1 MPGKIKPPL
10 EFANLFVNIFD
21 LGLVF
26 IANRDSGKMAQLLE
40 NIHTHTKPLLVL

>member
-10 EFANLFVNIFD
+10 EFANIFVNIFD
-21 LGLVF
+21 LGSVF
-26 IANRDSGKMAQLLE
+26 MANRNFGEMAQLLE